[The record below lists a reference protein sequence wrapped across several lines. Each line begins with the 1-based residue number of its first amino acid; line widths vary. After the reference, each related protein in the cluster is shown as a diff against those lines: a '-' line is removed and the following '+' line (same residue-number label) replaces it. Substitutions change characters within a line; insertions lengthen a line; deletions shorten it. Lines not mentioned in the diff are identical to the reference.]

1 MKKPKLLVTASTF
14 PRWNGDT
21 EPRFVLDLCMHL
33 ADYFDVTVLVPA
45 APGAKEKETLNGK
58 VKVIRYHYFPIHRWE
73 TLCYPGAVIPRIR
86 EKKIRALLLP
96 FLLVSFTF
104 HLGFML
110 PGYDIVHAH
119 WLLPQGVMQS
129 FFHKPYIVTGHGA
142 DVTSFNKGII
152 RKLKI
157 RCLKRAGYVT
167 AVSGHLKKKMQE
179 LVPQIQPKVISMG
192 VHTRQFGD
200 RFRVPD
206 YFGQRNRKVVLYV
219 GRLAEKKGVSYLLE
233 AMKQVNAMLVI
244 VGDGP
249 MRKKLKKQASEIK
262 NSVRFLG
269 TKTHR
274 ELKTIY
280 ASADLLVCPSVTA
293 KDGDQEGLPLVLME
307 AMASGLPVVASDSGG
322 IAQMIKHEVNGLLCQ
337 EKDVIQLADNMNRIL
352 EDIKF
357 SEQLRENAKKTVLVY
372 DYDKIGEQYARI
384 LELLLHDRKSLLK
397 NARGREK

>member
-1 MKKPKLLVTASTF
+1 M
-14 PRWNGDT
+14 
-21 EPRFVLDLCMHL
+21 
-33 ADYFDVTVLVPA
+33 
-45 APGAKEKETLNGK
+45 
-58 VKVIRYHYFPIHRWE
+58 
-73 TLCYPGAVIPRIR
+73 
-86 EKKIRALLLP
+86 
-96 FLLVSFTF
+96 
-104 HLGFML
+104 
-110 PGYDIVHAH
+110 
-119 WLLPQGVMQS
+119 
-129 FFHKPYIVTGHGA
+129 
-142 DVTSFNKGII
+142 
-152 RKLKI
+152 
-157 RCLKRAGYVT
+157 
-167 AVSGHLKKKMQE
+167 
-179 LVPQIQPKVISMG
+179 
-192 VHTRQFGD
+192 
-200 RFRVPD
+200 
-206 YFGQRNRKVVLYV
+206 
-219 GRLAEKKGVSYLLE
+219 
-233 AMKQVNAMLVI
+233 NAMLVI

>member
-119 WLLPQGVMQS
+119 WLLPQGVIQS

-179 LVPQIQPKVISMG
+179 LVPQIQPKVISLG
-192 VHTRQFGD
+192 VLTRQ
-200 RFRVPD
+200 V
-206 YFGQRNRKVVLYV
+206 
-219 GRLAEKKGVSYLLE
+219 
-233 AMKQVNAMLVI
+233 MKQVNAMLVI